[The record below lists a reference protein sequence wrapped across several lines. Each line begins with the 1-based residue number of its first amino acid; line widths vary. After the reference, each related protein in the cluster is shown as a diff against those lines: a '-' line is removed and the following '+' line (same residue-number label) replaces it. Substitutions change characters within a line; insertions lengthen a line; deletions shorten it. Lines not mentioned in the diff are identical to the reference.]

1 MADNIKDDTLDNP
14 TNTQSE
20 NPSDDITPTKD
31 RETITQNQE
40 TENMEVHHHNHPSHG
55 KKTWREYFWEF
66 LMLFLAVFCGFLAE
80 YKLEHVLEHQHEK
93 QFAKLLLSDLRAD
106 SLSYIRRNENTE
118 KALKGHQQLYDL
130 MTASQKPTDKQILS
144 AFVPIDHLYG
154 FSVTSGTYSQ
164 MKTSGSLRYIQ
175 KTELINNLQQYYE
188 VLIPIANLIIQK
200 NVQYYTSFITPY
212 EINHFRVQDY
222 NSVVD
227 SLLTIVD
234 NPIIMNRT
242 SQTDQELLNIMG
254 EYGILQKIFKI
265 RNIERLM
272 TQNSKLIHIIK
283 EEYDL
288 K

>member
-1 MADNIKDDTLDNP
+1 MTESTAGEDLENPINTPDKIIPIKDT
-14 TNTQSE
+14 
-20 NPSDDITPTKD
+20 
-31 RETITQNQE
+31 ETIPENQE

-80 YKLEHVLEHQHEK
+80 YKLEHVLERQHEK
-93 QFAKLLLSDLRAD
+93 EFAKLLLSDLRAD
-106 SLSYIRRNENTE
+106 SLYYIRRNKNTE
-118 KALKGHQQLYDL
+118 KILKGHQQLYDL

-144 AFVPIDHLYG
+144 AFLPIDHLYG

-188 VLIPIANLIIQK
+188 VLIPLANLIIEK
-200 NVQYYTSFITPY
+200 NVQYYSSIITPY
-212 EINHFRVQDY
+212 KINHFRVQDY
-222 NSVVD
+222 SGVVD
-227 SLLTIVD
+227 SLLVIVD

-254 EYGILQKIFKI
+254 EYGTLQKIFKI
-265 RNIERLM
+265 RNIEKLIP
-272 TQNSKLIHIIK
+272 QNSKLIHLIK

>member
-1 MADNIKDDTLDNP
+1 MTESTAGEDLENPINTPDKIIPIKDT
-14 TNTQSE
+14 
-20 NPSDDITPTKD
+20 
-31 RETITQNQE
+31 ETIPENQE

-80 YKLEHVLEHQHEK
+80 YKLEHVLERQHEK
-93 QFAKLLLSDLRAD
+93 EFAKLLLSDLRAD
-106 SLSYIRRNENTE
+106 SLYYIRRNENTE
-118 KALKGHQQLYDL
+118 KILKGHQQLYDL

-144 AFVPIDHLYG
+144 AFLPIDHLYG

-188 VLIPIANLIIQK
+188 VLIPIANLVIEK
-200 NVQYYTSFITPY
+200 NVQYYSSIITPY

-222 NSVVD
+222 SSVAD
-227 SLLTIVD
+227 SLLVIVD

-254 EYGILQKIFKI
+254 EYGTLQKIFKI
-265 RNIERLM
+265 RNIE
-272 TQNSKLIHIIK
+272 KLITQTSELIHLIK